1 MLSVHLFIE
10 WIRNRNKAKNS
21 DSVQNESVKNRFVD
35 VQDGNVKLYV
45 KIAVVALL
53 LTSLATLVHFIE
65 MATDSDGIS
74 GSENET
80 VWVYVWIWTLSAFVL
95 VFRKKLPSL
104 ITFAINFIKEY
115 KQSKLNHHE

>member
-1 MLSVHLFIE
+1 MQ
-10 WIRNRNKAKNS
+10 
-21 DSVQNESVKNRFVD
+21 DS
-35 VQDGNVKLYV
+35 NVKLYV
-45 KIAVVALL
+45 KIAVIALL
-53 LTSLATLVHFIE
+53 LTSLTTLVHFIE

-104 ITFAINFIKEY
+104 ITFAINFIKESLVST
-115 KQSKLNHHE
+115 KNLDD

>member
-1 MLSVHLFIE
+1 MRKGCSV
-10 WIRNRNKAKNS
+10 
-21 DSVQNESVKNRFVD
+21 VT
-35 VQDGNVKLYV
+35 VQDSNVKLYV
-45 KIAVVALL
+45 KIAVIALL
-53 LTSLATLVHFIE
+53 LTSLTTLVHFIE

-80 VWVYVWIWTLSAFVL
+80 VWVYVWIWTLSAIVL
-95 VFRKKLPSL
+95 IFRKKLPSL